1 MRRPAWLTIIVIAAG
16 SALASSGWH
25 VVRPG
30 EQIVV
35 RRFGGLVRP
44 VWGPGPHW
52 GFPLGIDRFDRVR
65 TDLVRR
71 LHIGTPEAPDGV
83 ADSSSGEFLTGDLNL
98 VRIQAI
104 VQYRVDAPADFVVR
118 GDEVESVL
126 ERLAEARLSVS
137 LARRSIDAVLRTE
150 RQIVASEVERAL
162 ADAVRRHRLGIAVLG
177 VNLTEARP
185 PPEVAP
191 DFVAAVAAASHRD
204 RRVQEATSYADTT
217 ATAARAAAQ
226 AVVEGA
232 HAVATRETL
241 VSSAQAQRFVRLVA
255 EARRSRSLTIQR
267 IYLDTMKSLLGQ
279 VRRKVV
285 LPPGDVVDL
294 TVLGGED

>member
-1 MRRPAWLTIIVIAAG
+1 MILVAAV
-16 SALASSGWH
+16 SAVASSGWH

-44 VWGPGPHW
+44 VWGPGSHW
-52 GFPLGIDRFDRVR
+52 GFPLGIDRVDRVR

-71 LHIGTPEAPDGV
+71 LHIGTPEALDGN
-83 ADSSSGEFLTGDLNL
+83 ADSSRGEFLTGDLNL

-118 GDEVESVL
+118 GDDVESVL
-126 ERLAEARLSVS
+126 ERLGEASLTSS
-137 LARRSIDAVLRTE
+137 LARRSIDAVLRAE
-150 RQIVASEVERAL
+150 RQVVASEVERAL
-162 ADAVRRHRLGIAVLG
+162 ADAVRRHRLGIAILG

-185 PPEVAP
+185 PPEVAAE
-191 DFVAAVAAASHRD
+191 FMAAVAAASHRE
-204 RRVQEATSYADTT
+204 RRVQEATTYADTT

-226 AVVEGA
+226 AVVDGA
-232 HAVATRETL
+232 HSAAHRESVLSTAEAHRFVAL
-241 VSSAQAQRFVRLVA
+241 VS
-255 EARRSRSLTIQR
+255 EARRARPLTIQR
-267 IYLDTMKSLLGQ
+267 IYVDSMKSLLGH

-285 LPPGDVVDL
+285 MPPGDVVDL
-294 TVLGGED
+294 TVLGVED

>member
-1 MRRPAWLTIIVIAAG
+1 MRRRAWVALIVVAAV
-16 SALASSGWH
+16 SAVAFSGWH

-35 RRFGGLVRP
+35 RRLGGLVRP
-44 VWGPGPHW
+44 TWRPGSHW

-71 LHIGTPEAPDGV
+71 LNIGTPEALDGS

-104 VQYRVDAPADFVVR
+104 VQYRVDAPTDFVIR
-118 GDEVESVL
+118 GDEVERVL
-126 ERLAEARLSVS
+126 ERLAEASLSAS
-137 LARRSIDAVLRTE
+137 LARRSIDAALRAE
-150 RQIVASEVERAL
+150 RQIIAGEVERAL
-162 ADAVRRHRLGIAVLG
+162 AEAVRRHGLGIAILS

-185 PPEVAP
+185 PAEVAP
-191 DFVAAVAAASHRD
+191 DFVATVAAASHRE
-204 RRVQEATSYADTT
+204 RRVQEASSYADTT
-217 ATAARAAAQ
+217 ATAARAAAH
-226 AVVEGA
+226 AVLDGA
-232 HAVATRETL
+232 HAAAHRET
-241 VSSAQAQRFVRLVA
+241 VASGAQAQRFVALVA

-294 TVLGGED
+294 TVLGVEE

>member
-1 MRRPAWLTIIVIAAG
+1 MRLPAWLVMSVIAAV
-16 SALASSGWH
+16 SAVALSGWQI
-25 VVRPG
+25 VRPG

-35 RRFGGLVRP
+35 RRLGGLVRP
-44 VWGPGPHW
+44 AWGPGSHW
-52 GFPLGIDRFDRVR
+52 AFPLGIDRVDRVR

-71 LHIGTPEAPDGV
+71 LHIGTLEALDGIG
-83 ADSSSGEFLTGDLNL
+83 DSSSGEFLTGDLNL

-118 GDEVESVL
+118 GDEVETVL
-126 ERLAEARLSVS
+126 ERLAEASLSVS
-137 LARRSIDAVLRTE
+137 LARRSIDAVLRAE
-150 RQIVASEVERAL
+150 RHLVAGEVERAL
-162 ADAVRRHRLGIAVLG
+162 ADAVRRHRLGIAILG

-185 PPEVAP
+185 PAEVAP

-204 RRVQEATSYADTT
+204 RRVQEASSYTDTT
-217 ATAARAAAQ
+217 ATAAKAAAQ
-226 AVVEGA
+226 AVVDGA
-232 HAVATRETL
+232 RAVANREVL
-241 VSSAQAQRFVRLVA
+241 VSSAQAQQFVTLVA

-294 TVLGGED
+294 TVLGVED

>member
-1 MRRPAWLTIIVIAAG
+1 MRLPAWLVISVIVA
-16 SALASSGWH
+16 SLAVAFSGWH

-35 RRFGGLVRP
+35 RRLGGLVRP
-44 VWGPGPHW
+44 VWGPGSHW

-71 LHIGTPEAPDGV
+71 LHIGTPEALDGN
-83 ADSSSGEFLTGDLNL
+83 ADASSGEFLTGDLNL

-104 VQYRVDAPADFVVR
+104 VQYRVDAPDDFVVR
-118 GDEVESVL
+118 GDEVETVL
-126 ERLAEARLSVS
+126 ERLAEASLSGS
-137 LARRSIDAVLRTE
+137 LARHSIDAVLRAE
-150 RQIVASEVERAL
+150 RQIVAGEVERAL
-162 ADAVRRHRLGIAVLG
+162 ADAVRRHRLGIAILG

-185 PPEVAP
+185 PAEVAP
-191 DFVAAVAAASHRD
+191 DFVAAVAAASHRE
-204 RRVQEATSYADTT
+204 RRVQEANSYADTT

-226 AVVEGA
+226 AVVDSA
-232 HAVATRETL
+232 RAVANRETV
-241 VSSAQAQRFVRLVA
+241 VSLAQAQQFVALVA
-255 EARRSRSLTIQR
+255 EARRSRTLTIQR
-267 IYLDTMKSLLGQ
+267 IYLDTMKSLIGQ

-294 TVLGGED
+294 TVLGTED

>member
-1 MRRPAWLTIIVIAAG
+1 MRRRAWLVIILVATV
-16 SALASSGWH
+16 SAVASSGWH

-35 RRFGGLVRP
+35 RRLGGLVRP
-44 VWGPGPHW
+44 VWGPGSHW
-52 GFPLGIDRFDRVR
+52 GFPPGIDRVDRVR

-71 LHIGTPEAPDGV
+71 LHIGTPEELDGK
-83 ADSSSGEFLTGDLNL
+83 ADSSRGEFLTGDLNL

-104 VQYRVDAPADFVVR
+104 VQFRVDAPADFIVR
-118 GDEVESVL
+118 GGEVEIVL
-126 ERLAEARLSVS
+126 ERLAEASLTST
-137 LARRSIDAVLRTE
+137 LARRSIDAVLRAE
-150 RQIVASEVERAL
+150 RQAVAGEVERAL
-162 ADAVRRHRLGIAVLG
+162 ADAVRRHKLGIAILG

-185 PPEVAP
+185 PPEVAAE
-191 DFVAAVAAASHRD
+191 FMAAVAAASHRE
-204 RRVQEATSYADTT
+204 RRVQEASSYADTT

-226 AVVEGA
+226 AVVDGA
-232 HAVATRETL
+232 RAIANRETL
-241 VSSAQAQRFVRLVA
+241 VSSAQAQRFVALLA

-267 IYLDTMKSLLGQ
+267 IYVDSMKSLLGQ

-294 TVLGGED
+294 TVLGVED